1 MSEELPP
8 LQEAEERGSVEPT
21 PGAILARTRAER
33 KMGLAEVAERL
44 KYSPRQIEAI
54 EADEYES
61 LPGGTFV
68 RGMIRGYAKLLEID
82 PAPVLKA
89 LDRRNIPVQA
99 SVDLR
104 TRRIPF
110 PDSNKRA
117 TRPYLAVSLVA
128 LVVIAGVLYE
138 SHFSDKTPEPVAVSL
153 PQRATPVAEPVIA
166 LPPVPVA
173 ATQPATQQAATVQAV
188 TPQAAAAATVQA
200 AAPQAAAQAATP
212 QTAKAAAAPVSRRG
226 AKRIQLDFQN
236 QSWVEIKDRDGNTLL
251 SDLNPAD
258 TRKTVEGMPPFA
270 VVIGNAS
277 GVRLTYDDKPFDLKP
292 HVKVEVARFTLE

>member
-1 MSEELPP
+1 MSEELPLP
-8 LQEAEERGSVEPT
+8 QEAEERGAVEPT

-82 PAPVLKA
+82 PAPVLAA

-128 LVVIAGVLYE
+128 LLVIAGVLYE
-138 SHFSDKTPEPVAVSL
+138 WHFSDKTPEPVAVSL

-166 LPPVPVA
+166 PAPVPVA
-173 ATQPATQQAATVQAV
+173 TPQPAAAVQAV
-188 TPQAAAAATVQA
+188 TPPAATAATVPA
-200 AAPQAAAQAATP
+200 AASQAAAQAATP
-212 QTAKAAAAPVSRRG
+212 QAATAAAAPVSRRG

-251 SDLNPAD
+251 SDLNSAD
-258 TRKTVEGMPPFA
+258 TRRTVEGMPPFA

>member
-8 LQEAEERGSVEPT
+8 LQETEERGAVEPT

-128 LVVIAGVLYE
+128 LLVIAGVLYE
-138 SHFSDKTPEPVAVSL
+138 WHFSDKTPEPVAVSL

-166 LPPVPVA
+166 PPPVPVA
-173 ATQPATQQAATVQAV
+173 ALQPATQQAAT
-188 TPQAAAAATVQA
+188 AAAVPAT
-200 AAPQAAAQAATP
+200 APQAAAQAATP
-212 QTAKAAAAPVSRRG
+212 QTAKVAAAPVSRRG

-251 SDLNPAD
+251 SDLNSAD